1 MIKYNTAVYGDIHIV
16 YHIDVQ
22 IDKDSDTD
30 GHSYAHKYTYG
41 VFLKSGEP

>member
-1 MIKYNTAVYGDIHIV
+1 MIKYNTAVYGDIHI
-16 YHIDVQ
+16 DVQ
-22 IDKDSDTD
+22 INKDSDRD